1 MLKQTLD
8 SFRARMFCN
17 FDLKKVIV
25 NIDPI
30 FGDDADH
37 RQVVELVSAL
47 GGELILHQPET
58 PGFCAAVKR
67 NWLASSAKTLF
78 HLEDDWIL
86 QNSLGP
92 EATEGFR
99 APGVKQVSLYTHH
112 KNWNLAKKGVFHYRR
127 RKVRLLGLKL
137 SLPGKMPCFTTSPSF
152 LDGDFARACASMMDV
167 RFDPEKQF
175 YQGVNPALQR
185 YVQPYRTM
193 IYSKSD
199 GGDLIKDI
207 GVSWRQ
213 QRGIIKKNVSG
224 RSEWLNG

>member
-1 MLKQTLD
+1 
-8 SFRARMFCN
+8 
-17 FDLKKVIV
+17 
-25 NIDPI
+25 
-30 FGDDADH
+30 
-37 RQVVELVSAL
+37 
-47 GGELILHQPET
+47 
-58 PGFCAAVKR
+58 
-67 NWLASSAKTLF
+67 
-78 HLEDDWIL
+78 
-86 QNSLGP
+86 
-92 EATEGFR
+92 
-99 APGVKQVSLYTHH
+99 
-112 KNWNLAKKGVFHYRR
+112 
-127 RKVRLLGLKL
+127 
-137 SLPGKMPCFTTSPSF
+137 
-152 LDGDFARACASMMDV
+152 MMDV